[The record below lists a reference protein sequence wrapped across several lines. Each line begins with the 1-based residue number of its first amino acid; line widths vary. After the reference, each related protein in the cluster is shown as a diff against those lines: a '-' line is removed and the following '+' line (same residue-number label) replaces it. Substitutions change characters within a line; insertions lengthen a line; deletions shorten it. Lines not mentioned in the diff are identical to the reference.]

1 MTSPLTEGGATVL
14 APPAAELLLCC
25 TAVRGDAVTAARIA
39 ELAADGVDWEHLRRN
54 ALKHGVIPLLYQR
67 LAALRPAGMPDD
79 ALARLRRDQQRNS
92 IRSLAITAELIRL
105 LQYMERGGV
114 QAVPYKGPALAQHVY
129 GNITVR
135 QFGDLD
141 ILVRPRD
148 VPRAKALLCNEGYLP
163 DRWPRRHRERE
174 FIRRHHAQP
183 FQSADGRVRLE
194 LHWDFTPRA
203 LDVSFDLEALWRR
216 LERRPLGSAD
226 VLTLP
231 AEDLLLVLCVHG
243 AKHCWSRLKGIR
255 DVAETIVAHPA
266 LDWEWVV
273 DEAGAVGAQR
283 ILWLGLFL
291 AAELL
296 GAVLPPNVRSHIV
309 EDPMVPRLAGD
320 VRARLFRDDVRHAVS
335 ADAQLFYLQM
345 RERMRERLPQ
355 AVRFVRTYTRERFT
369 GGLDGGR

>member
-1 MTSPLTEGGATVL
+1 
-14 APPAAELLLCC
+14 
-25 TAVRGDAVTAARIA
+25 
-39 ELAADGVDWEHLRRN
+39 
-54 ALKHGVIPLLYQR
+54 
-67 LAALRPAGMPDD
+67 
-79 ALARLRRDQQRNS
+79 LRRDQQRNS